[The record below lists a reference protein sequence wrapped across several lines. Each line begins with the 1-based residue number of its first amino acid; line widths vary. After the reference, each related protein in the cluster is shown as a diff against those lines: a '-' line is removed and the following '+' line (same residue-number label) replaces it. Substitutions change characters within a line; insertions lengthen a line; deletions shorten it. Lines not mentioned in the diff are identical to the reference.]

1 MEPVY
6 CSYSVLPKSKQRK
19 GSRKSC
25 KKTNK
30 KSKNSSRCELI
41 CNRCGLKQNRE
52 QRLMRREAL
61 YGNQQYQNPF
71 SESYSSPL
79 QKRSRK
85 TLDRKPV
92 ASVITKDSSSKL
104 SFSEKSQLN
113 EKGVSDSII
122 DIYPVE
128 YWREFLRPKSIEEL
142 QKRERL
148 RKQQNEVVSYVD
160 SSTPLL
166 SDISN
171 DERQAFIE
179 ETSVVNTPFNNL
191 PKEITRDLTHEEK
204 EQLERT
210 RISEEQTRM
219 ARGPY

>member
-1 MEPVY
+1 MEPIY
-6 CSYSVLPKSKQRK
+6 CSYSVLPANKQRK
-19 GSRKSC
+19 SSRKIC

-52 QRLMRREAL
+52 QRLMRREAARD
-61 YGNQQYQNPF
+61 NQQYQNPL

-79 QKRSRK
+79 QKKSRK

-104 SFSEKSQLN
+104 TFSEKSQLN
-113 EKGVSDSII
+113 EKGIVDSII
-122 DIYPVE
+122 NIYPVE

-142 QKRERL
+142 KKRERR
-148 RKQQNEVVSYVD
+148 RKQQSEVVSYVD

-166 SDISN
+166 SDFDN
-171 DERQAFIE
+171 
-179 ETSVVNTPFNNL
+179 
-191 PKEITRDLTHEEK
+191 
-204 EQLERT
+204 
-210 RISEEQTRM
+210 
-219 ARGPY
+219 